1 MWTDNMKHN
10 FLIESVK
17 ENLKKYNINNCSI
30 LVALSGGADSVCL
43 LHCLITLADEFKLT
57 ICAAHVNHMLRGAEA
72 TRDENFAKN
81 LCKKYSIPFYCE
93 RFNVKEI
100 AEKNKQSI
108 EEAGRDV
115 RYSYFELLRAANSI
129 LFIATAHHADDNIE
143 TVVMRFVRGSG
154 IHGLSGIPFMNNRHV
169 IRPLLNI
176 SKSDILNYIN
186 DNGLTYVTDSSNES
200 CEYHRNK
207 IRNVLIPEL
216 EQLNPGFKQSLVRNI
231 SLYSDTDRY
240 IQEVVQSRFKALA
253 TVKKQYIYFL
263 IKDLNSEPDIIKHHL
278 LSLSIQKLA
287 DGFTPD
293 SARIFDIE
301 RCLSQKNS
309 AVSIGQG
316 ISAYVAYNKLYIIKE
331 SLADETKYSL
341 NLNGETH
348 ILNTGT
354 FICRKVSDFNMKKD
368 RNIVYLNGNALK
380 NKSLYVRFRKDGD
393 YFYPTGFGH
402 KKNLQ
407 DFFVD
412 NKVPRFLRDKIPLVL
427 ADDDIA
433 WVCANRADERFI
445 AKNKE
450 SEIFE
455 IIFTEDI

>member
-1 MWTDNMKHN
+1 MKHN

-43 LHCLITLADEFKLT
+43 LHSLITVADEFKLT
-57 ICAAHVNHMLRGAEA
+57 ISAAHVNHMLRGLEA
-72 TRDENFAKN
+72 TRDEKFAKT
-81 LCKKYSIPFYCE
+81 LCQKYDIPFYCE

-115 RYSYFELLRAANSI
+115 RYTYFESLRTLNSI
-129 LFIATAHHADDNIE
+129 SFIATAHHADDNIE

-154 IHGLSGIPFMNNRHV
+154 IHGLSGISFMNNRHV
-169 IRPLLNI
+169 IRPLLNV
-176 SKSDILNYIN
+176 SKDEILNYIS
-186 DNGLTYVTDSSNES
+186 DNGLTYVTDSSNDS

-207 IRNVLIPEL
+207 IRNVLIPQLEEL
-216 EQLNPGFKQSLVRNI
+216 NHGFKQSLIRNI
-231 SLYSDTDRY
+231 TLYSDTDRY
-240 IQEVVQSRFKALA
+240 IQEIVQTRFKALA
-253 TVKKQYIYFL
+253 TVKKQYISFL
-263 IKDLNSEPDIIKHHL
+263 INNLNGEPDIIKHYL
-278 LSLSIQKLA
+278 LSLSVQKLT

-301 RCLSQKNS
+301 KCLSQKNGG
-309 AVSIGQG
+309 VSIGQG
-316 ISAYVAYNKLYIIKE
+316 ISAYVAYDKLYIIKE
-331 SLADETKYSL
+331 SEPDEKSYSL
-341 NLNGETH
+341 NLNSETH

-354 FICRKVSDFNMKKD
+354 FTCRKVSDFNIKKD
-368 RNIVYLNGNALK
+368 KNVVYLSGEAIK
-380 NKSLYVRFRKDGD
+380 NKSLSVRFRKAGD

-427 ADDDIA
+427 VNDDIA
-433 WVCANRADERFI
+433 WICASRADERFV
-445 AKNKE
+445 AKNNE
-450 SEIFE
+450 NEIFE
-455 IIFTEDI
+455 IIFTEDM